1 MNIVIS
7 AFEGEFRR
15 YKLLAEGA
23 VAQLSDDELGRRLEN
38 GNSAATVMQHICGNL
53 KSRFT
58 EFLTSD
64 GEKPWRDRESE
75 FAPSHIARA
84 DLMTRWENGWQEVF
98 AALDGLTDDH
108 LNAPV
113 SIRGVELSVIEAL
126 ARSLAHTSYH
136 VGQIVFIAKHIRGPE
151 WRYLSIPP
159 GQSAA
164 YNAAPRMEKPPR

>member
-1 MNIVIS
+1 MNIVIN

-15 YKLLAEGA
+15 YKQLAEGA
-23 VAQLSDDELGRRLEN
+23 VAQLADDELGRRLDN
-38 GNSAATVMQHICGNL
+38 GNSAATVMQHIGGNL

-64 GEKPWRDRESE
+64 GEKPWRDREGE
-75 FAPSHIARA
+75 FAPSPGARTELLA
-84 DLMTRWENGWQEVF
+84 KWEEGWE
-98 AALDGLTDDH
+98 ALFDALRGLTDNH
-108 LNAPV
+108 LGAPIT
-113 SIRGVELSVIEAL
+113 IRGVELSVVEAL
-126 ARSLAHTSYH
+126 ARSLAHTSSH

-159 GQSAA
+159 GKTAA